1 MVLQCRQ
8 RLAKAA
14 NQYLVLLYYKKL
26 LKNMGENK

>member
-8 RLAKAA
+8 RLAKAV
-14 NQYLVLLYYKKL
+14 NRYLVLLYYKKL